1 MVVTVFTVAVQNFT
15 VPAGAGLGSASITD
29 LGLLLLEEGLCLV
42 WYSWM
47 ELH

>member
-1 MVVTVFTVAVQNFT
+1 MAVWNFIVT
-15 VPAGAGLGSASITD
+15 AGAGLGSAHITD